1 MTSSSP
7 KHGPKLIPHGTCL
20 LPTFSQT
27 FSFDFFPFSLQFFSE
42 ATRVCFNDLQTLRC
56 SPALQIPAASKAP
69 NIFFRRLFVS
79 PLFDSYCFSRLL
91 AVDQINAVIFLAFT
105 DSKRLES
112 ARKKRADI
120 QVVPT
125 PNPALISTLFPAHAL
140 AYPGSRVQTTPTPTA
155 LKTPNNTLL
164 DRTGSHTSAKRQF
177 WVFSRPP
184 AKRYGVL
191 LTFIWCGCRVFRSF
205 QKSWLGHIVK
215 QQKSDVLEYAGE
227 QRSVCKSFKHT
238 RVDSEKQTVD

>member
-1 MTSSSP
+1 MAQNWSP
-7 KHGPKLIPHGTCL
+7 MVPACSLHFLKLFRSIFFLLVCSFFQKLPGSVLTTCKRYAV
-20 LPTFSQT
+20 P
-27 FSFDFFPFSLQFFSE
+27 P
-42 ATRVCFNDLQTLRC
+42 
-56 SPALQIPAASKAP
+56 LQIPAASKAP

-91 AVDQINAVIFLAFT
+91 TEDQINAVIFLAFT

-112 ARKKRADI
+112 ARKKWADI

-125 PNPALISTLFPAHAL
+125 PNPAWISTLFPAHAL

-191 LTFIWCGCRVFRSF
+191 LTFIWCACRVFRSF